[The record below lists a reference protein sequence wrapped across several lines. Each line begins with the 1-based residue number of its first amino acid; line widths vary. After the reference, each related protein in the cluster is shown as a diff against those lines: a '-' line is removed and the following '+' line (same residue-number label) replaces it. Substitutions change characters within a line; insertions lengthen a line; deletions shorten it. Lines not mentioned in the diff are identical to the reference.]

1 MAQSQEAPGSTA
13 FHSSCSSSRVS
24 LLLLASS
31 GKEKLMFLLK
41 AISSLFFCKFPLCCI
56 ISAVK
61 RNLK

>member
-24 LLLLASS
+24 LLLLGSS

-41 AISSLFFCKFPLCCI
+41 AISSLFCKFPLCCI